1 MNEIMTI
8 VLLNLEKVGVGVA
21 LFLGAYLSNILLG
34 IWSNVKIEGYDFDWK
49 LIGQSL
55 VKFAVLGL
63 GIGLLSIVVS
73 ILPVYMTYV
82 GVVIEDE
89 TMAVLDS
96 IVIITAF
103 VVACA
108 KYVKDAYGKLKEILG
123 A

>member
-1 MNEIMTI
+1 MNTLISI
-8 VLLNLEKVGVGVA
+8 VIANLEKVGIGA
-21 LFLGAYLSNILLG
+21 LLFLGAYMSNICLG
-34 IWSNVKIEGYDFDWK
+34 AWRSVKIEGYDFDWK

-82 GVVIEDE
+82 GIVIEDE

-103 VVACA
+103 VVACS
-108 KYVKDAYGKLKEILG
+108 KYVKDAYVKLKEILG

>member
-1 MNEIMTI
+1 MTEIFQI
-8 VLLNLEKVGVGVA
+8 VIENLEKVGIGA
-21 LFLGAYLSNILLG
+21 LLFLGAYISNVCLG
-34 IWSNVKIEGYDFDWK
+34 AWRSVKIEGYDFDWK

-55 VKFAVLGL
+55 MKFAVLGL

-82 GVVIEDE
+82 GIVIEDE

-103 VVACA
+103 VVACT
-108 KYVKDAYGKLKEILG
+108 KYVKDAYDKLKEILG

>member
-49 LIGQSL
+49 LIVQSL
-55 VKFAVLGL
+55 VKFVVLGI

>member
-1 MNEIMTI
+1 MTEIFQI
-8 VLLNLEKVGVGVA
+8 VIENLEKVGIGA
-21 LFLGAYLSNILLG
+21 LLFLGAYMSNVCLG
-34 IWSNVKIEGYDFDWK
+34 AWRSVKIEGYDFDWK

-82 GVVIEDE
+82 GIVIEDE

-96 IVIITAF
+96 IVISTAF

-108 KYVKDAYGKLKEILG
+108 KYVKDAYGKLKESLG

>member
-1 MNEIMTI
+1 M
-8 VLLNLEKVGVGVA
+8 
-21 LFLGAYLSNILLG
+21 
-34 IWSNVKIEGYDFDWK
+34 KIEGYDFDWK

-55 VKFAVLGL
+55 VKFIVFGL

-73 ILPVYMTYV
+73 ILPMYMTYV
-82 GVVIEDE
+82 EIVIEDE

-96 IVIITAF
+96 VVIITAF

-108 KYVKDAYGKLKEILG
+108 KYIKDAYGKLKEILG

>member
-1 MNEIMTI
+1 MNALMTI
-8 VLLNLEKVGVGVA
+8 VVANLEKVGIGVL
-21 LFLGAYLSNILLG
+21 LFLGAYLSNICLG
-34 IWSNVKIEGYDFDWK
+34 AWRSVKIEGYDFDWK

-108 KYVKDAYGKLKEILG
+108 KYVKDAYSKLKEILG

>member
-1 MNEIMTI
+1 MSNLVMI
-8 VLLNLEKVGVGVA
+8 VVDNLEKVGIGA
-21 LFLGAYLSNILLG
+21 LLFLGAYMSNICLG
-34 IWSNVKIEGYDFDWK
+34 AWRSVKIEGYDFDWK

-82 GVVIEDE
+82 GIVIEDE

-96 IVIITAF
+96 VVIITAF

-108 KYVKDAYGKLKEILG
+108 KYIKDAYGKLKEILG

>member
-1 MNEIMTI
+1 MSNLVMI
-8 VLLNLEKVGVGVA
+8 VVDNLEKVGIGA
-21 LFLGAYLSNILLG
+21 LLFLGAYMSNICLG
-34 IWSNVKIEGYDFDWK
+34 AWRSVKIEGYDFDWK

-55 VKFAVLGL
+55 VKFIVLGL

-82 GVVIEDE
+82 GIVIEDE

-108 KYVKDAYGKLKEILG
+108 KYIKDAYSKLKEILG

>member
-1 MNEIMTI
+1 MSNLVMI
-8 VLLNLEKVGVGVA
+8 VVDNLEKVGIGVL
-21 LFLGAYLSNILLG
+21 LFLGAYMSNVCLG
-34 IWSNVKIEGYDFDWK
+34 AWRSVKIEGYDFDWK

-82 GVVIEDE
+82 GIVIEDE

-96 IVIITAF
+96 VVIITAF

-108 KYVKDAYGKLKEILG
+108 KYIKDAYGKLKEILG